1 MTASLALGISLA
13 VALAAWGAR
22 AVTGSGAAAATLVG
36 LAVLWGTGW
45 AGAAVLGAFF
55 VPSTLVS
62 RLGARKPGAGDAR
75 GEQRDAVQVL
85 ANGGAAAL
93 GACADRAAPGTGFWI
108 LTAALAAAAADT
120 WATALGAWSRRDPRD
135 LLRRTPV
142 PRGTS
147 GGVSWLGT
155 LGGVLGA
162 LCVAATA
169 AAARRD
175 LRLLAGGV
183 TLGMAGMLLDSLLG
197 AAWQA
202 RFRCA
207 ACEVPSE
214 RRIHRCGARTD
225 LIRGWRWLDN
235 DGVNALATALTG
247 LAGALWFRL
256 TQGGA

>member
-1 MTASLALGISLA
+1 MTAPLALGISLA
-13 VALAAWGAR
+13 VALAARGTR
-22 AVTGSGAAAATLVG
+22 AVSGSGAAAATLVG

-55 VPSTLVS
+55 VPSTLVG
-62 RLGARKPGAGDAR
+62 RLGARRPGAGDAR

-85 ANGGAAAL
+85 ANGGAGAL
-93 GACADRAAPGTGFWI
+93 GACAERVAPGAGFWI

-142 PRGTS
+142 PRGSS
-147 GGVSWLGT
+147 GGVTWWGT
-155 LGGVLGA
+155 WGGVLGA
-162 LCVAATA
+162 FSVAATA
-169 AAARRD
+169 AAVRRD
-175 LRLLAGGV
+175 GRLLGAGLVLGV
-183 TLGMAGMLLDSLLG
+183 TGMLLDSLLG

-207 ACEVPSE
+207 ACGLPSE

-235 DGVNALATALTG
+235 DGVNALATALSG
-247 LAGALWFRL
+247 VAGALWFRL
-256 TQGGA
+256 ALGGG